1 MDCAQHICAA
11 QLSGLRTIAE
21 RRARIAMETENIL
34 STLELQTS
42 SGHIQGRPVATAAAH
57 FV

>member
-21 RRARIAMETENIL
+21 RRARIAMEMENIL
-34 STLELQTS
+34 STLELQSS
-42 SGHIQGRPVATAAAH
+42 SGHIQGDPSPRQRPIS
-57 FV
+57 

>member
-11 QLSGLRTIAE
+11 QLSGLRTIKAE

-34 STLELQTS
+34 STLELQS
-42 SGHIQGRPVATAAAH
+42 
-57 FV
+57 

>member
-34 STLELQTS
+34 SKLELQSS
-42 SGHIQGRPVATAAAH
+42 SGHIQGDPSPRQRPIS
-57 FV
+57 